1 MIQLLQYL
9 LYAASL
15 SCLFMAFTVIF
26 AYFKPMKR
34 ANLGYSFTDLLD
46 YGYLLEHNT
55 ILLKNGFLMKI
66 YKLEPKCHRF
76 LPDSDQSHQHDII
89 ARAINDLDGQFML
102 NVDIIRKKA
111 KPCDKETSYFGPKIF
126 SLLFSKRNELH
137 QGCFT
142 NEYYL
147 SITKTDERYSLVDKH
162 HKYETVF
169 SDFQKQTSNFVSKLS
184 SVLNLQECTFCKNL
198 PYISHEAVNFL
209 YQAVNFEAIKLS
221 LPKCEFTL
229 DELLSCHD
237 FVHSYPSKLD
247 DKYICSIAING
258 FPYDSYF
265 GMLNELNKLNF
276 NYRFSTRFV
285 SFNSFKSNLLLERKR
300 RLWVQKRRGFLNQLL
315 DKTPREDEI
324 NEDAQDQLID
334 LKDAKRNLAQNKS
347 SYGSYTAQILMLD
360 KDLEE
365 LNKDAQKVIK
375 SLSTLGFTGHLE
387 TYNTTEAYL
396 GSLPG
401 HTLENVRR
409 HTISNVVLSDLLP
422 IGGSFTGELYSP
434 NKRFGDKAPY
444 LMAVTND
451 ENRMSYL
458 NLHVQ
463 DLANCF
469 VVGPT
474 GAGKSVLLGSLII
487 SLLRYKGLKVY
498 AFEKGYSFYALTKA
512 ALGHHYV
519 LRNNDQLQLCP
530 LHDLSTEALRNR
542 AVNYVMFLLELS
554 GIENLAKVKEEVTN
568 AIENI
573 YKAKLG
579 TNTTATLTD
588 VKQYLCNSEI
598 TDYLDCFLSNSHQRH
613 ILDGEHNP
621 NLEAPINTFELGEF
635 LSSNKQDVQAVL
647 ACLFMLI
654 EDAVV
659 KNEATAIV
667 IDEAWLMLSHD
678 KFSKKILEWLKTFRK
693 YNVTIIL
700 ATQSIGDLCQ
710 NESFSLFLDTIKTRI
725 FLPNPD
731 ANNEILTPIYKKLSL
746 NDKQILSISKATP
759 KKDLFLHKDGEFMP
773 FNLLLSKEEL
783 ALLSLSE
790 KDKKRVD
797 KLYKT
802 HQDAFVWS
810 L

>member
-1 MIQLLQYL
+1 MIQISQYL

-15 SCLFMAFTVIF
+15 CCLLLASTVLL
-26 AYFKPMKR
+26 AHFKTIKK
-34 ANLGYSFTDLLD
+34 ANDSYSFADLLD
-46 YGYLLEHNT
+46 YGYLLENNT
-55 ILLKNGFLMKI
+55 ILLKNGFLLKI

-76 LPDSDQSHQHDII
+76 LTDSDQSKLNDLI
-89 ARAINDLDGQFML
+89 ARAVNDLNGQFML
-102 NVDIIRKKA
+102 NVDIIRSKA
-111 KPCDKETSYFGPKIF
+111 QTCSKEDPYFGPKIF
-126 SLLFSKRNELH
+126 ACLFSKRSKLH
-137 QGCFT
+137 QDCFT

-147 SITKTDERYSLVDKH
+147 SITKNDATYSLVTHQHKH
-162 HKYETVF
+162 RTVF
-169 SDFQKQTSNFVSKLS
+169 NDFQKQTCNFVSKLS
-184 SVLNLQECTFCKNL
+184 SVLNLRECSYCKNL

-209 YQAVNFEAIKLS
+209 YSAINFENIKLS
-221 LPKCEFTL
+221 LPKCDFAL
-229 DELLSCHD
+229 DELLSCQD
-237 FVHSYPSKLD
+237 FEHGYPSQLGEQ
-247 DKYICSIAING
+247 YICAIAING
-258 FPYDSYF
+258 FPSDSYF

-285 SFNSFKSNLLLERKR
+285 SFDSFKSSLLLERKR

-315 DKTPREDEI
+315 DKDPREDEI

-347 SYGSYTAQILMLD
+347 SYGSYTAQIMMLG

-365 LNKDAQKVIK
+365 LEINAQTAIK
-375 SLSTLGFTGHLE
+375 SINTLGFKGHIE
-387 TYNTTEAYL
+387 YFNTTEAYL

-401 HTLENVRR
+401 HTIENVRR

-422 IGGSFTGELYSP
+422 IGGSFIGEPYSP
-434 NKRFGDKAPY
+434 NQKFGDNAPF

-451 ENRMSYL
+451 ENRLSYL

-487 SLLRYKGLKVY
+487 SLLRYQGLKVY

-512 ALGHHYV
+512 ALGNHYV
-519 LRNNDQLQLCP
+519 LRNNDQLELCP

-579 TNTTATLTD
+579 SNTHATLTD

-635 LSSNKQDVQAVL
+635 LSSNKQDVQAIL

-654 EDAVV
+654 EDAVI
-659 KNEATAIV
+659 KNQATAIV

-710 NESFSLFLDTIKTRI
+710 KEDFSLFLDTIKTRI
-725 FLPNPD
+725 FLPNKD
-731 ANNEILTPIYKKLSL
+731 ANNEILAPIYKKLSL
-746 NDKQILSISKATP
+746 NEKQILSISKAIP

-783 ALLSLSE
+783 ALLSLSQQ
-790 KDKKRVD
+790 DKARVD
-797 KLYKT
+797 KLYNT
-802 HQDAFVWS
+802 HKDAFVWS